1 MQRLQRMIR
10 PFILRRLKGE
20 VLRDLPAKLEENV
33 FAKLEGEQ
41 LALYDAHVQRM
52 KESLEGKSEKEFRS
66 EKIQILAEL
75 TRLRQI
81 CCDPGLLFEGYKG
94 ESAKAQ
100 MCMELIEN
108 AVGAGTR
115 CYCSRSLR
123 PCWSVWLQG
132 LRRPGLTTTC

>member
-10 PFILRRLKGE
+10 PFILPSEGE

-66 EKIQILAEL
+66 DKIQILAEL

-81 CCDPGLLFEGYKG
+81 CCDPDFCLR
-94 ESAKAQ
+94 A
-100 MCMELIEN
+100 IREN
-108 AVGAGTR
+108 PRRRR
-115 CYCSRSLR
+115 C
-123 PCWSVWLQG
+123 VWN
-132 LRRPGLTTTC
+132 